1 MAQARYCPHEDNN
14 EREKSA
20 EMTLNC
26 ENVLSRG
33 IVGVP
38 AKILESP
45 DSTLQGIVGTVV
57 FETKNTI
64 FIREDFTVRQVAKRA
79 AKKLQLQRPSCAC
92 FISGSALIGRPE
104 DRISRLK
111 NGSYDKLW
119 LETLVFQLLPLGR
132 FVKMSSVHSTVHCL

>member
-1 MAQARYCPHEDNN
+1 
-14 EREKSA
+14 
-20 EMTLNC
+20 MTLIC

-33 IVGVP
+33 IVGLP

-79 AKKLQLQRPSCAC
+79 AKKLQLQTPSCAC

-111 NGSYDKLW
+111 KGDMINYG
-119 LETLVFQLLPLGR
+119 
-132 FVKMSSVHSTVHCL
+132 